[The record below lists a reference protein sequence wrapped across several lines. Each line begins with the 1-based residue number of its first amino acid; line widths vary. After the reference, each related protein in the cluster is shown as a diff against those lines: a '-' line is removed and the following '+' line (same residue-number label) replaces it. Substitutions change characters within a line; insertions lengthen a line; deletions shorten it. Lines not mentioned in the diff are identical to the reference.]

1 MKKLITS
8 FVVTIALC
16 GAINALALTQEEAAV
31 VAKVSNE
38 YLSTMPVKEYHVMAA
53 EVQERINSGKNDFV
67 VVDVRI
73 PKDKTFD
80 QGHLP
85 GAIYISFKDIAKP
98 ENLAKLPKEKDII
111 IYCATGHEENKALT
125 VLRMLGYKAYAMKWG
140 YMAWKTAM
148 PTGLTLK
155 AIEGSIS
162 TNYPIEK

>member
-1 MKKLITS
+1 MKKLVTL
-8 FVVTIALC
+8 FVATLVIC
-16 GAINALALTQEEAAV
+16 GAVSAQALTPEEAAI

-38 YLSTMPVKEYHVMAA
+38 YLSTMPAKEYHVMAA
-53 EVQERINSGKNDFV
+53 EVLERINSGKNDFV
-67 VVDVRI
+67 LVDVRM

-80 QGHLP
+80 HGHLP
-85 GAIYISFKDIAKP
+85 GAIFIGFKDIAKP
-98 ENLAKLPKEKDII
+98 ENLVRLPKDKDII
-111 IYCATGHEENKALT
+111 VYCATGHEENKTLT

-140 YMAWKTAM
+140 YMSWKTAM

>member
-1 MKKLITS
+1 MKKL
-8 FVVTIALC
+8 VTLSVAILSLC
-16 GAINALALTQEEAAV
+16 GAVTAQALSPEEAAV

-38 YLSTMPVKEYHVMAA
+38 YLSTMPVKEYHVMAT
-53 EVQERINSGKNDFV
+53 EVLERINSGKNDFV
-67 VVDVRI
+67 LVDVRM

-85 GAIYISFKDIAKP
+85 GAVFIGFKDIAKS
-98 ENLAKLPKEKDII
+98 ENLAKLPKDKDII
-111 IYCATGHEENKALT
+111 VYCATGHEENKALT

-140 YMAWKTAM
+140 YMSWKTAM

-162 TNYPIEK
+162 ANYPVEK

>member
-1 MKKLITS
+1 MKKLATL
-8 FVVTIALC
+8 FVATLALC
-16 GAINALALTQEEAAV
+16 GAVNAQALTPEEAAV
-31 VAKVSNE
+31 VAKASNE

-53 EVQERINSGKNDFV
+53 EVLERINSGKNDFIL
-67 VVDVRI
+67 VDVRM

-85 GAIYISFKDIAKP
+85 GAIFIGFKDIAKP
-98 ENLAKLPKEKDII
+98 ENLTKLPKDKDII
-111 IYCATGHEENKALT
+111 VYCATGHEENKALT

-140 YMAWKTAM
+140 YMSWKTAM

-162 TNYPIEK
+162 TNYPVEK